1 MPGMNSGLNPAS
13 PILVSAFR
21 SALLQQW
28 LIIAIIFGLLLIAWG
43 ATRTAIFGSMAG
55 APVAERWREPR
66 ARLLLRVGFGVIW
79 LFDGI
84 LQAQPQMA
92 GGLADQ
98 VIKPAAAPS
107 PGWVQHLVNS
117 GQVWSGR
124 AVARVRL
131 IRLRAAFKY
140 AAPRPDELGQVCV
153 AAVAWGDY
161 RVGHA
166 PTRRSVGAAVRRA
179 GRDDQRSGDDAR
191 GSAMAAAAARAGAH
205 PSARLQARRC
215 HRRPGGVRDDADG
228 VAAGTQGNRVVK
240 GAGDHRSCS
249 GRLIQLDRGFMHY
262 ILDNWSFDPFV
273 IVVAVVVVWH
283 EIGLYR
289 LAKRSRP
296 ERTRERRIRSLWF
309 YAGLGVLLLAVD
321 SPIDYWADSYFIV
334 HMVQHL
340 LLMFAAP
347 SLVVAGAP
355 GQPLLDGLPG
365 RSGQAVTRSVLAGD
379 WSRPL
384 RTAFTFLTGPVV
396 AVVLFNLAMVVW
408 HIPAAF
414 DLAADNSA
422 VHIWLE
428 HGSFFATGVLFWLQF
443 IPSPPFRSRMPL
455 LGRAAAL
462 LATNVV
468 MIFIAMALSIFATH
482 SIYAPYDHVPGVT
495 LPAFAD
501 QQIGAAIL
509 WVCGD
514 FWALPTMIITIRKLL
529 NDETGVGTALDR
541 FVRSG
546 SRAATSR
553 SWTARAPR

>member
-1 MPGMNSGLNPAS
+1 M
-13 PILVSAFR
+13 R
-21 SALLQQW
+21 
-28 LIIAIIFGLLLIAWG
+28 
-43 ATRTAIFGSMAG
+43 
-55 APVAERWREPR
+55 
-66 ARLLLRVGFGVIW
+66 
-79 LFDGI
+79 
-84 LQAQPQMA
+84 
-92 GGLADQ
+92 
-98 VIKPAAAPS
+98 
-107 PGWVQHLVNS
+107 
-117 GQVWSGR
+117 
-124 AVARVRL
+124 
-131 IRLRAAFKY
+131 
-140 AAPRPDELGQVCV
+140 
-153 AAVAWGDY
+153 
-161 RVGHA
+161 
-166 PTRRSVGAAVRRA
+166 
-179 GRDDQRSGDDAR
+179 
-191 GSAMAAAAARAGAH
+191 
-205 PSARLQARRC
+205 
-215 HRRPGGVRDDADG
+215 
-228 VAAGTQGNRVVK
+228 
-240 GAGDHRSCS
+240 
-249 GRLIQLDRGFMHY
+249 Y
-262 ILDNWSFDPFV
+262 ILDDWSFDPFL
-273 IVVAVVVVWH
+273 IVVAVVVVWY
-283 EIGLYR
+283 EIGLFR

-309 YAGLGVLLLAVD
+309 YSGLIVLLLAVE

-355 GQPLLDGLPG
+355 GQPLLDALPG

-384 RTAFTFLTGPVV
+384 RRVWRFLAVPVV
-396 AVVLFNLAMVVW
+396 AVALFNLVMIVW

-414 DLAADNSA
+414 DLAENNQV
-422 VHIWLE
+422 VHIWLM
-428 HGSFFATGVLFWLQF
+428 HASFFLAGVLFWLQF

-468 MIFIAMALSIFATH
+468 MIVIAMSLSIFTSH
-482 SIYAPYDHVPGVT
+482 SVYSVYDHVAGVT

-541 FVRSG
+541 FVSRG

-553 SWTARAPR
+553 SWTARAHR